1 MNNGECTKYIVATN
15 GCLSPEFSSEEE
27 SNNITSVYG
36 SYSGWLDD
44 QEIPSVG
51 ELSHCDLLDSILS
64 PTPENSDCG
73 NFDTEDFQDFFVEET
88 DSYLSSFQKE
98 TTNDITGCCVKDL
111 EEPLKSHTSS
121 NFGSESLLDQGA
133 EAPGASVC
141 IVECSLTDKNEGQTE
156 QTSLNKISEK
166 NISTQKD
173 DVCQRKMTNERNT
186 GGKEKKVGNRLKFPP
201 CVICTGK
208 ASGSHYG
215 AITCEACKGFF
226 RRYLQKKIEY
236 KCIRGGR
243 CEIKSS
249 DKGRIN
255 CSGCRLEKCLEFGM
269 SKEKSKLGRYTLTKR
284 TEAILDLKKVE
295 GKKGSDSVVIEEEIP
310 PDVQEFDI
318 GSFNPEKEMLKAC
331 VVRNVENLNRSKG
344 FNMMLVSELVEA
356 FDAFQPFGPNIKTQE
371 KIEEQHKLHSERYKQ
386 KKELFGPMKCVPRAE
401 FNKLYEEFGIDLD
414 SRMADMKIE
423 VESADD
429 DLECY
434 YNFAKHI
441 PGFYLLPLEDQIN
454 LLKFAMNDFFLVVTL
469 DAYSEEYQTFIYKNG
484 NGYHF
489 EELADRE
496 YSRKCCTLM
505 TDTFIRWKG
514 LALSKE
520 ERALVAAL
528 ALVATDRCKLK
539 NHTAV
544 EKIQI
549 SLSHLLQEQ
558 LQKCY
563 QASACKRFTKIIDI
577 LVFTRDLTEAMMKE
591 TNLLCKDELILKEFP
606 FMEEF
611 VLEEK

>member
-1 MNNGECTKYIVATN
+1 MDNGECTKNIVASN
-15 GCLSPEFSSEEE
+15 GCLTPEFSSEEE
-27 SNNITSVYG
+27 LSNTTSVHG
-36 SYSGWLDD
+36 SYSGWFDVE
-44 QEIPSVG
+44 EIPSVG
-51 ELSHCDLLDSILS
+51 ELSHFDLLDSILT
-64 PTPENSDCG
+64 PTPEDSDSG
-73 NFDTEDFQDFFVEET
+73 NFDTEHFQDDFVEEI
-88 DSYLSSFQKE
+88 DSYLSSFQKVA
-98 TTNDITGCCVKDL
+98 TNDITGCCVKDV

-121 NFGSESLLDQGA
+121 TFGSESLLDEGT
-133 EAPGASVC
+133 EAPGERN
-141 IVECSLTDKNEGQTE
+141 IVECSATDKNKGQTE
-156 QTSLNKISEK
+156 NTSLNKISETATT
-166 NISTQKD
+166 TQKD
-173 DVCQRKMTNERNT
+173 DVCQRKVTNKGNT
-186 GGKEKKVGNRLKFPP
+186 GVKEKKIGNRLRFPP

-208 ASGSHYG
+208 ASGAHYG

-226 RRYLQKKIEY
+226 RRYLQKKIEF
-236 KCIRGGR
+236 KCIRGGK

-284 TEAILDLKKVE
+284 TEAILDLKKIE
-295 GKKGSDSVVIEEEIP
+295 GKNGSDSVVIEKEIH
-310 PDVQEFDI
+310 PDVQEIDI
-318 GSFNPEKEMLKAC
+318 GSFNPEKEILKAC

-344 FNMMLVSELVEA
+344 FSMMLVAELMEA
-356 FDAFQPFGPNIKTQE
+356 FDTFQPYGPNIKTQE
-371 KIEEQHKLHSERYKQ
+371 QIEEVHKSHSERYKQ
-386 KKELFGPMKCVPRAE
+386 KMELFGPMKCVPRAE

-423 VESADD
+423 FESADAEM
-429 DLECY
+429 ECY

-454 LLKFAMNDFFLVVTL
+454 LLKFAMNDFFLLVTL
-469 DAYSEEYQTFIYKNG
+469 DAYNEEYQTFIWKNG

-505 TDTFIRWKG
+505 TDTYIRWKG
-514 LALSKE
+514 LALSKGE
-520 ERALVAAL
+520 KALVAAM

-539 NHTAV
+539 NHAAV
-544 EKIQI
+544 EKIQF
-549 SLSHLLQEQ
+549 SLTDLLQEQ
-558 LQKCY
+558 LQKSD
-563 QASACKRFTKIIDI
+563 QSSACKRFTKIIDT
-577 LVFTRDLTEAMMKE
+577 LVFTRELTEAIMKE

-611 VLEEK
+611 FLDEKE